1 MREIVQLPEQELFVW
16 LKQQLWKREIFFGH
30 RLGKE
35 RLKEELYEILFEE
48 VKLTVEEIEQF
59 IIPFSQAGYLSTR
72 RKFELML
79 FVLEKDYGKSFL
91 FLEEDPSIGMI
102 TGEAVEQTYLEW
114 SLENRVLLTE
124 EEKKEFLIQTL
135 MDKMGLG
142 IMEVL
147 NRIASDGILLGELC
161 PPLYEQELAE
171 KRVAI
176 CIEGR
181 IIRFPFLEIE
191 EKEELIRI
199 IKYAIAKENRGE
211 LSMMEPILDF
221 VKEDGTCVTAVRP
234 PAGKD
239 WGIRILYAAG
249 GKEEPGWKK

>member
-1 MREIVQLPEQELFVW
+1 MKEIIQLPEQELFVW

-48 VKLTVEEIEQF
+48 VQLTVEEIEQF

-91 FLEEDPSIGMI
+91 FLEEDSSLGMI
-102 TGEAVEQTYLEW
+102 TGEMVEQTYLKW
-114 SLENRVLLTE
+114 SLENRVLLTG
-124 EEKKEFLIQTL
+124 EEKKEFLVQTL

-147 NRIASDGILLGELC
+147 KRIAADGILLGELC
-161 PPLYEQELAE
+161 PPLYEQECAE

-176 CIEGR
+176 CMEGR
-181 IIRFPFLEIE
+181 VIRFPFLEME

-234 PAGKD
+234 PAGRD

-249 GKEEPGWKK
+249 GKEGQGWKR